1 MIMRVLK
8 AIVFIICAIISS
20 NCFAQNVSV
29 RYIYDE
35 SGNRISRTLV
45 TAKAEQDGRC
55 VADDG
60 FAEHQSLAHNNT
72 DDNWIFVYPNPTD
85 DKFTV
90 TLSESTGKAYR
101 ITLYNMMGIL
111 IEEHDVMASSSFVF
125 DLTGKSSGTYL
136 IYIVSDGKSRTW
148 KVVKR

>member
-1 MIMRVLK
+1 MRVLK
-8 AIVFIICAIISS
+8 AIVFIICATISS

-72 DDNWIFVYPNPTD
+72 DDNGIFVYRIQLMTNSRLHYRNPR
-85 DKFTV
+85 
-90 TLSESTGKAYR
+90 GKP
-101 ITLYNMMGIL
+101 
-111 IEEHDVMASSSFVF
+111 
-125 DLTGKSSGTYL
+125 
-136 IYIVSDGKSRTW
+136 IVSLCII
-148 KVVKR
+148 